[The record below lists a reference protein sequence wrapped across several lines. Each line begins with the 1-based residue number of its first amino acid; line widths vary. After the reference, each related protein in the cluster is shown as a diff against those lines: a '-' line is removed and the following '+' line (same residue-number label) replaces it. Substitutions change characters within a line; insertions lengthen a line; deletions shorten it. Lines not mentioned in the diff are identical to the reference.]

1 MAILCPECG
10 HEFDVTL
17 FAFES
22 TVRCDCGA
30 VVSAL
35 EPHRAAPPADRRARR
50 LSDEIARGSDRIASL
65 ILYGDTPEVDIRIA
79 IERLRDRAEE
89 LFPGRGWFFEAVYK
103 ARFDRLIE
111 QWREG
116 SDPAWGQTP

>member
-1 MAILCPECG
+1 MAVICPECG
-10 HEFDVTL
+10 AEFDVTL
-17 FAFES
+17 FAFGA
-22 TVRCDCGA
+22 TVDCDCGA

-35 EPHRAAPPADRRARR
+35 EPRRVRAEAPREARKYT
-50 LSDEIARGSDRIASL
+50 DEVARGADRIASL

-89 LFPGRGWFFEAVYK
+89 LFPGRGWFFERVYES
-103 ARFDRLIE
+103 RFERLME

-116 SDPAWGQTP
+116 ASP